1 MSEQKTLKIREL
13 ISAIRNNE
21 RFMVATH
28 VRPDGDAIGA
38 LLGMK
43 LILQRL
49 GKKVDVYAQDRFPPE
64 FEFLPQAREV
74 QNKPLESAEYEVAIL
89 VDCGDFERVGEEL
102 SEFIARRVP
111 FVINIDHHIP
121 EQAVWKHLLGGDF
134 GKQHLRDAVRS
145 LHESVACA

>member
-1 MSEQKTLKIREL
+1 MSEQKACKIREL
-13 ISAIRNNE
+13 ISAIRKNE

-28 VRPDGDAIGA
+28 VHPDGDAIGA

-49 GKKVDVYAQDRFPPE
+49 GKKVDVYVQDRFPPE
-64 FEFLPQAREV
+64 FEFLPQARTIH
-74 QNKPLESAEYEVAIL
+74 NKPLESAEYEVAIL

-102 SEFIARRVP
+102 SEFISRVAP

-121 EQAVWKHLLGGDF
+121 RQAVRRH
-134 GKQHLRDAVRS
+134 
-145 LHESVACA
+145 